1 MKCKDCKCCHKGF
14 FESTPEAYVCTG
26 VPEPFVIDDINVEC
40 TEYPEH
46 RNERANIEVKRLMS
60 NEKTY
65 VPYINDDGMYFPN
78 EINGIVYYQLVVSK
92 EMFVEAYNK
101 WIKGVENGQ
110 SN

>member
-26 VPEPFVIDDINVEC
+26 VPEPFVIDNINVEC
-40 TEYPEH
+40 TEYLYGTLLSKQ
-46 RNERANIEVKRLMS
+46 EVYVKQYPYVGDTGIYIPCEEYVQEGFES
-60 NEKTY
+60 NYKLL
-65 VPYINDDGMYFPN
+65 I
-78 EINGIVYYQLVVSK
+78 SK

-101 WIKGVENGQ
+101 WIKGAENGQ